1 MRILHVSWEYPPIV
15 YGGLGRHVHALA
27 EEQARQGHDVWV
39 LTQQP
44 PSAPAHE
51 VIAGVTVV
59 RVQPVEPE
67 VPREPQAL
75 VDWVRGLDAAMAS
88 AAREVVAASE
98 PQVVHAHDWVVTA
111 TARAAT
117 IASGA
122 PLVTTLH
129 ATEAGR
135 HQGWISGPISTEIHI
150 AEYRLAQLSQRVI
163 TCSTR
168 MAADAAALFAVPASR
183 IDVIPNGIDLAR
195 WTVAPEDQEAAR
207 QRWGP
212 RGPLVVFVGRLEWEK
227 GVHTLVDAVSRMS
240 TPDVHVV
247 IAGTGTYESELVS
260 QASALIEAERI
271 TFTGWL
277 PAAELLGL
285 QAAADVIVVPS
296 LYEPFGLVALEAG
309 ALGVPV
315 VVADTGG
322 LGDIVDHGR
331 VGFIFPA
338 GDSVALAHE
347 LDRALGDVPGRAH
360 RLATLRT
367 RIVANYQW
375 DRIAEATTTT
385 YLRAEQE
392 QRKDPRPT
400 EVATPVIAAAN
411 LLATT
416 RS

>member
-1 MRILHVSWEYPPIV
+1 MVSKDSAAQYARDRHRQHHRNFVRLANAVRGAVDGRHENWATAVHIAGEQRRTDGPFRPPRRPTAGHCPRWNAVTQLMRILHVSWEYPPIV

-75 VDWVRGLDAAMAS
+75 VDWVRGLDAAMAN

-212 RGPLVVFVGRLEWEK
+212 RGPLVVFVGRLSGRRACTPWSMP
-227 GVHTLVDAVSRMS
+227 SR
-240 TPDVHVV
+240 
-247 IAGTGTYESELVS
+247 EC
-260 QASALIEAERI
+260 R
-271 TFTGWL
+271 L
-277 PAAELLGL
+277 PTCTW
-285 QAAADVIVVPS
+285 S
-296 LYEPFGLVALEAG
+296 S
-309 ALGVPV
+309 
-315 VVADTGG
+315 
-322 LGDIVDHGR
+322 R
-331 VGFIFPA
+331 
-338 GDSVALAHE
+338 
-347 LDRALGDVPGRAH
+347 GRAP
-360 RLATLRT
+360 TNRT
-367 RIVANYQW
+367 RLPGERA
-375 DRIAEATTTT
+375 DRG
-385 YLRAEQE
+385 
-392 QRKDPRPT
+392 
-400 EVATPVIAAAN
+400 
-411 LLATT
+411 
-416 RS
+416 

>member
-1 MRILHVSWEYPPIV
+1 
-15 YGGLGRHVHALA
+15 
-27 EEQARQGHDVWV
+27 
-39 LTQQP
+39 
-44 PSAPAHE
+44 
-51 VIAGVTVV
+51 
-59 RVQPVEPE
+59 
-67 VPREPQAL
+67 
-75 VDWVRGLDAAMAS
+75 
-88 AAREVVAASE
+88 
-98 PQVVHAHDWVVTA
+98 
-111 TARAAT
+111 
-117 IASGA
+117 
-122 PLVTTLH
+122 
-129 ATEAGR
+129 
-135 HQGWISGPISTEIHI
+135 
-150 AEYRLAQLSQRVI
+150 
-163 TCSTR
+163 
-168 MAADAAALFAVPASR
+168 
-183 IDVIPNGIDLAR
+183 
-195 WTVAPEDQEAAR
+195 
-207 QRWGP
+207 
-212 RGPLVVFVGRLEWEK
+212 
-227 GVHTLVDAVSRMS
+227 MS

-247 IAGTGTYESELVS
+247 IAGTGTYESELVA

-360 RLATLRT
+360 RLAKLRT
-367 RIVANYQW
+367 RIETNYQW

-392 QRKDPRPT
+392 RRTDPRPT

-411 LLATT
+411 LLATD
-416 RS
+416 